1 MAQLENMANEQE
13 QKEKKS
19 RKQFKTEENVGEDL
33 VVDVDINVNIAG
45 PSWTACRSI

>member
-19 RKQFKTEENVGEDL
+19 RKQAQGILAEENVGEDL
-33 VVDVDINVNIAG
+33 VAYL
-45 PSWTACRSI
+45 